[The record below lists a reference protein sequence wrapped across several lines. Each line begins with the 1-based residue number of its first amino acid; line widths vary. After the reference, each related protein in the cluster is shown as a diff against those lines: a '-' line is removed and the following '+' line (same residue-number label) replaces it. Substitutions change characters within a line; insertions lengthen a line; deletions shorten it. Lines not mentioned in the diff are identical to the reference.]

1 MLEKNKDKN
10 AIRPRLVLL
19 VWLLGSFAFVGC
31 VQDAEKASG
40 TVGENL
46 DSDFRVVAVSY
57 PLQYLT
63 GRIAGDLVAVD
74 CPVPLGVEDPSQ
86 WKPSREAVLAMQSA
100 DLVIAN
106 GVGAD
111 YAKWLPKVSLP
122 GSKLCR
128 TATKGLSISDYI
140 AVEDVSMVHS
150 HGPEGEHSHPTMV
163 SRTWLDPA
171 IAKKQAV
178 YISEQL
184 TKMYPQFAG
193 EFAANLASLA
203 EDLDRLTALLQ
214 PIAGQQ
220 VGPLIT
226 ATPLPKFFTRAAG
239 AGDLHLT
246 WFAIPN
252 VEQADLEL
260 KALLKGADATEGVV
274 LFDRELPAGDI
285 LGVIKSNGCRP
296 ISLDLIDQPPEKGDF
311 LSSLEANIVALKKG
325 LDQG

>member
-19 VWLLGSFAFVGC
+19 VWLLGSLAFVGC

-163 SRTWLDPA
+163 SRTWL
-171 IAKKQAV
+171 AV
-178 YISEQL
+178 S
-184 TKMYPQFAG
+184 AG
-193 EFAANLASLA
+193 SSASGNA
-203 EDLDRLTALLQ
+203 T
-214 PIAGQQ
+214 
-220 VGPLIT
+220 
-226 ATPLPKFFTRAAG
+226 TPLPRFCNRIGVAA
-239 AGDLHLT
+239 
-246 WFAIPN
+246 ISISRRPS
-252 VEQADLEL
+252 
-260 KALLKGADATEGVV
+260 
-274 LFDRELPAGDI
+274 PA
-285 LGVIKSNGCRP
+285 R
-296 ISLDLIDQPPEKGDF
+296 ISSG
-311 LSSLEANIVALKKG
+311 
-325 LDQG
+325 